1 MFQPHSIGCTR
12 LASRAG
18 QILCFPPN
26 RTPSLLI
33 AATVAAAA
41 HDQFEPTWSDLSH
54 HLHPSIIRISFG
66 SCCIRACVSAYLG
79 SFLHAGCPVASS
91 TEAGPGCT
99 SSTPPLVD
107 HAARI
112 NMPVVDNTPSSSQ
125 SSNLGTD
132 RQMSS
137 IPIAASELPKHQQG
151 GSDVWMYPS
160 EQQFYNAMKRKVC
173 CKKTS
178 LCLSLPC
185 FYICTLLSSSSLLP
199 ELVISLSAALRQVE
213 YRPLRQYSIQ
223 LVALRSVTKAASS
236 AIA

>member
-1 MFQPHSIGCTR
+1 MHKVSIKGRPNPLFPAKPHTITPYSSNSGSSI
-12 LASRAG
+12 SR
-18 QILCFPPN
+18 
-26 RTPSLLI
+26 S
-33 AATVAAAA
+33 V
-41 HDQFEPTWSDLSH
+41 EPTWSDLSH

-91 TEAGPGCT
+91 TEEGPGCT

-173 CKKTS
+173 CKK
-178 LCLSLPC
+178 
-185 FYICTLLSSSSLLP
+185 
-199 ELVISLSAALRQVE
+199 QVF
-213 YRPLRQYSIQ
+213 
-223 LVALRSVTKAASS
+223 ASHYPAS
-236 AIA
+236 TFAPY